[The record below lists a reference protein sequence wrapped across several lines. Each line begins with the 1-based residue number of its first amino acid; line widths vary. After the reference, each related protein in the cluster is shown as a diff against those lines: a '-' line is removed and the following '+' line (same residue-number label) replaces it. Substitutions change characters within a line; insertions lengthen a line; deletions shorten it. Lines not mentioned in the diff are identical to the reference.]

1 MTNTHD
7 HHTPRAPRGRILH
20 AAAGYDLLVWLL
32 LLGRERAFR
41 QRLVGLAR
49 LEPGQAVLDVGCG
62 TGSLAIA
69 ARRLVGPAGQ
79 VEGVDASPEL
89 IARARK
95 KAVKAGVDVRFTQ
108 GGAETLPFPD
118 ATFDAVLNTM
128 VLHHLPRETREG
140 CAREMRRVL
149 KPRGRVLAVDFG
161 GSPGERKGLIEH
173 FHRHGGVGLQ
183 DIITLLT
190 DAGLRV
196 IDSGAVGVRGL
207 NFVLA
212 TAR

>member
-1 MTNTHD
+1 VTDTHH
-7 HHTPRAPRGRILH
+7 HHTPPAPRGRILH

-41 QRLVGLAR
+41 ERLVRLAR
-49 LEPGQAVLDVGCG
+49 LERGQSVLDVGCG

-69 ARRLVGPAGQ
+69 ARRWVGPAGV

-95 KAVKAGVDVRFTQ
+95 KAAKAGVDARFTI
-108 GGAETLPFPD
+108 GGAEALPFPD

-128 VLHHLPRETREG
+128 VLHHLPRETRAR

-149 KPRGRVLAVDFG
+149 QPGGRVLAVDFG
-161 GSPGERKGLIEH
+161 KTAGERKGLIEH
-173 FHRHGGVGLQ
+173 FHRHAGVGLH
-183 DIITLLT
+183 DIINLLSQ
-190 DAGLRV
+190 AGLRIV
-196 IDSGAVGVRGL
+196 ESGAVGVRGL
-207 NFVLA
+207 SFVLA
-212 TAR
+212 TA

>member
-1 MTNTHD
+1 VTNTHD
-7 HHTPRAPRGRILH
+7 HRSPPAPRGRVLH

-41 QRLVGLAR
+41 ERLVGLAR
-49 LEPGQAVLDVGCG
+49 LEQGQSVLDVGCG

-69 ARRLVGPAGQ
+69 ARRRVGPAGQ

-95 KAVKAGVDVRFTQ
+95 KAGRAGVDVRFTI

-128 VLHHLPRETREG
+128 VLHHLPREAREW

-149 KPRGRVLAVDFG
+149 KPGGRVLAVDFG
-161 GSPGERKGLIEH
+161 GTPGERKGLIEH
-173 FHRHGGVGLQ
+173 FHRHGGVDLH
-183 DIITLLT
+183 DIISLLT
-190 DAGLRV
+190 DAGLR
-196 IDSGAVGVRGL
+196 IIETGAVGVRGL

-212 TAR
+212 VA

>member
-7 HHTPRAPRGRILH
+7 SPSQPAPRGQVLH

-41 QRLVGLAR
+41 ERLVRLAR
-49 LEPGQAVLDVGCG
+49 LEPGQRVLDVGCG

-89 IARARK
+89 IARARR
-95 KAVKAGVDVRFTQ
+95 KAGKAGVDVRFTI

-128 VLHHLPRETREG
+128 VLHHLPHETRQH
-140 CAREMRRVL
+140 CAREMRRVV
-149 KPRGRVLAVDFG
+149 KPGGRVLAVDFG
-161 GSPGERKGLIEH
+161 GTPGERKGLIQH
-173 FHRHGGVGLQ
+173 FHRHAGVGLH
-183 DIITLLT
+183 DIIDLLT
-190 DAGLRV
+190 AAGLRIV
-196 IDSGAVGVRGL
+196 ESGAVGVRGL

-212 TAR
+212 AA

>member
-1 MTNTHD
+1 VTNTHD
-7 HHTPRAPRGRILH
+7 HPSQPAPRGRVLH

-41 QRLVGLAR
+41 EQLVRLAR
-49 LEPGQAVLDVGCG
+49 LEQGQSVLDVGCG

-89 IARARK
+89 IARARR
-95 KAVKAGVDVRFTQ
+95 KAGKAGVDVRFTI

-118 ATFDAVLNTM
+118 AKFDAVLNTM
-128 VLHHLPRETREG
+128 VLHHLPRETRER
-140 CAREMRRVL
+140 CAREMRRVVR
-149 KPRGRVLAVDFG
+149 PGGRVLAVDFG
-161 GSPGERKGLIEH
+161 GTRGERKGLIKH
-173 FHRHGGVGLQ
+173 FHRHAGVGLH
-183 DIITLLT
+183 DIIDLLT
-190 DAGLRV
+190 NAGLRIV
-196 IDSGAVGVRGL
+196 ESGAVGVRGL

-212 TAR
+212 AA